1 MAMLSSSD
9 MQPNASRHVSWSRED
24 LLDEGGNHPKS
35 GKCDFRS
42 EEATGAGNLR
52 PFATSL
58 DDVIGSAMC
67 CTVLANLDSSLHR
80 DIFGLRWR

>member
-9 MQPNASRHVSWSRED
+9 MQSNASRHVSWSRED
-24 LLDEGGNHPKS
+24 LLDEGGIHPKS

-42 EEATGAGNLR
+42 EEATEAGNLR

-58 DDVIGSAMC
+58 DDVIRSAMR
-67 CTVLANLDSSLHR
+67 CTVLANLDSWFHCG
-80 DIFGLRWR
+80 IIGLRWR